1 MMQSTR
7 RQIEQTILESS
18 GRLIRRIAF
27 CVDERC
33 RLQNDMPELLLL
45 HPFNGL
51 FSRTTW
57 VNRYQKGKTSLI
69 LMRQEMMGFWD
80 VNGISWTI

>member
-7 RQIEQTILESS
+7 RQIEQTILESN

-27 CVDERC
+27 RVDERC
-33 RLQNDMPELLLL
+33 RLQNDMPELLL

-69 LMRQEMMGFWD
+69 LMRQ
-80 VNGISWTI
+80 